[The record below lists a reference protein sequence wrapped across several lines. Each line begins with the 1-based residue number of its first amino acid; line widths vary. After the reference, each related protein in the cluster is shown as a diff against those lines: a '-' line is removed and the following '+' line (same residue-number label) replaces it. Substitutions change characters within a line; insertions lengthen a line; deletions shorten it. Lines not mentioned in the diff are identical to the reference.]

1 MNELISEITSAL
13 RGMWRRRWAG
23 LLIAWVVG
31 VLGIGGLLRMP
42 DRYEATARV
51 FVDTKSVL
59 KPLMRDLAVEPDI
72 DQTINMLART
82 IITRPNIELLMGK
95 GNLDLGPMSPEER
108 ERTIEV
114 LLRDIKLTAS
124 GRDNVFSFSF
134 RDTDP
139 QRARL
144 VVEKLVS
151 LFVAAD
157 LGSKARDTEAA
168 RTFIDEQIKALEARL
183 AEAEGRL
190 KDFKV
195 RNIGIADSSGKDYF
209 ARMSA
214 LSEELARIN
223 VDLRASEQ
231 SRDALKRE
239 LSGETAS
246 LVPETPAPVAAQIL
260 AEGIATPELDS
271 RLDAQRRQLDEL
283 LRRYT
288 ELHPD
293 VVATRRVIS
302 RLEEQKAVRV
312 EQIKEQLQQE
322 AEAKRRAALAKP
334 QTGST
339 ASNQATQQIKFA
351 LAEAEAAV
359 AALRVRAADLQSR
372 VNQLRASAT
381 RVPQVEAE
389 MAQLNRDYEII
400 RRNYETMVSRREK
413 AALSEDVEATR
424 PASFRVI
431 DPPRTSPKPVF
442 PNRLALAPFV
452 LLVALALGAAGSF
465 LIAQLLPTFESAASL
480 LRVTQRPVLGSVS
493 ALLTKESVRRSRQN
507 ATAFAMAMLGLI
519 VVYGAWIT
527 WMSRSTGV

>member
-1 MNELISEITSAL
+1 MNELIAQVVFAL
-13 RGMWRRRWAG
+13 RSMWRRRWVG

-31 VLGIGGLLRMP
+31 VLGIVGLLRMP

-82 IITRPNIELLMGK
+82 IITRPNIELLIGK
-95 GNLDLGPMSPEER
+95 DKLALGPMSPLTH
-108 ERTIEV
+108 ERTVEM
-114 LLRDIKLTAS
+114 LLREIKLTGS
-124 GRDNVFSFSF
+124 GRDNVFSFSY

-139 QRARL
+139 VRARM

-151 LFVAAD
+151 LFVESD
-157 LGSKARDTEAA
+157 LGAKARDTESA
-168 RTFIDEQIKALEARL
+168 RSFIDQQIKTYEARL

-209 ARMSA
+209 TRMSA
-214 LSEELARIN
+214 LSEELGRIS
-223 VDLRASEQ
+223 VELRAAEQ

-246 LVPETPAPVAAQIL
+246 LMPDTASPAEAPAS
-260 AEGIATPELDS
+260 PELDA
-271 RLDAQRRQLDEL
+271 RIDAQRRQLDEL

-288 ELHPD
+288 DLHPD
-293 VVATRRVIS
+293 VVAGRRLIA
-302 RLEEQKAVRV
+302 RLEEQR
-312 EQIKEQLQQE
+312 QQE
-322 AEAKRRAALAKP
+322 AEAKRRVAQSRPQRANPSNPAA
-334 QTGST
+334 
-339 ASNQATQQIKFA
+339 QQIKLA
-351 LAEAEAAV
+351 LAESEAAV
-359 AALRVRAADLQSR
+359 AALRVRAGDLQSR

-400 RRNYETMVSRREK
+400 RRNYETMVGRREK
-413 AALSEDVEATR
+413 ASLSEDVEATR
-424 PASFRVI
+424 LANFRVI
-431 DPPRTSPKPVF
+431 DPPRSSPKPVF
-442 PNRLALAPFV
+442 PNRLALAPLV
-452 LLVALALGAAGSF
+452 LALALAVGAAGSF
-465 LIAQLLPTFESAASL
+465 LVAQLLPTFNSAASL

-493 ALLTKESVRRSRQN
+493 VLMTKEVVRRGRN
-507 ATAFAMAMLGLI
+507 NAAGFATATLGLI
-519 VVYGAWIT
+519 MVFGVWIA
-527 WMSRSTGV
+527 WMSRATGW